1 MRRLII
7 FTIGCLFSQSIYAQ
21 EKSKGIEH
29 RERYII
35 SEALLFLDQY
45 ENDDIWRGT
54 GDEGFFYQLFG
65 KTSTLVNDIPMAN
78 SQQMVRVDKY
88 IDDLLILFNRQEAYI
103 DLYPY
108 SISVNE
114 SFSSS
119 NSYGSGDVF
128 IDVKKTIDFK
138 SPNEP
143 VATYKDTLDQRFHLK
158 YTYNEAG
165 IDFQIELISSNEKL
179 GKYIIVKYGVKGLS
193 EEQLQQEF
201 GNVLVK
207 SEKGIRSIPDSY
219 GIFTLNDFSP
229 ENDFKIY
236 SENGLYFQKKSA
248 GKSLKSDLGGD
259 TIRNP
264 ANISELRF
272 RKKGWSLSP
281 EFHYEW
287 QNVDSQNSSFNSDV
301 NSRVTQLSS
310 GLLIGKRLYSK
321 VNQSLTF
328 QFGGG
333 VANLS
338 SVFQITPFTSAA
350 AAVDDAGDSYTRIT
364 KTKNLVEAGQVS
376 RNYLSVALNYSRRF
390 KTTEVG
396 LYTGGHYLL
405 TGRYNYSTNATAK
418 YSGLYGP
425 EYFNILIDD
434 PQHYDFGEYTVS
446 LEDNTNLIEEL
457 NLVYG
462 ISVFQDL
469 NRRAQLGVSFG
480 YNSVLTSPFGAES
493 TLSNVFSE
501 FQSIQELDDQLWN
514 DRFSTKISI
523 IYFL

>member
-21 EKSKGIEH
+21 EKTKGFEH
-29 RERYII
+29 RERYIR

-54 GDEGFFYQLFG
+54 GDEGFFYDLFG
-65 KTSTLVNDIPMAN
+65 KASILVNDIPMAN

-88 IDDLLILFNRQEAYI
+88 IDDLLLLFNRQEAYI
-103 DLYPY
+103 HLYPY
-108 SISVNE
+108 SISLNE
-114 SFSSS
+114 SYASSQ
-119 NSYGSGDVF
+119 SYGSGDVF
-128 IDVKKTIDFK
+128 IDLKKTIDFK

-143 VATYKDTLDQRFHLK
+143 EASYKDTLDQRFHLK
-158 YTYNEAG
+158 YTYNNAG
-165 IDFQIELISSNEKL
+165 INFHIERISSNDKV
-179 GKYIIVKYGVKGLS
+179 GQYIIVKYGAKGLS

-207 SEKGIRSIPDSY
+207 SDRRIRSIPDAY

-236 SENGLYFQKKSA
+236 SEYGLYFQKKSV
-248 GKSLKSDLGGD
+248 GKSFKTDLGGD
-259 TIRNP
+259 TIRKP

-281 EFHYEW
+281 EIFYEW
-287 QNVDSQNSSFNSDV
+287 QNISAQKSSFNSDV
-301 NSRVTQLSS
+301 NSSVTQLSY
-310 GLLIGKRLYSK
+310 GLLMGKRLFSK
-321 VNQSLTF
+321 VNQSLTL

-333 VANLS
+333 VADLTS
-338 SVFQITPFTSAA
+338 EFQITPFTSTVAA
-350 AAVDDAGDSYTRIT
+350 IDDAGDSYTRIT
-364 KTKNLVEAGQVS
+364 KTKNLVETGQLS

-396 LYTGGHYLL
+396 LYLGGHYLM

-434 PQHYDFGEYTVS
+434 PEHYDFGEYIVS
-446 LEDNTNLIEEL
+446 LEDKSDLIEEL
-457 NLVYG
+457 NLLYG
-462 ISVFQDL
+462 LRVLQDL
-469 NRRAQLGVSFG
+469 NRRTQLAVSFG
-480 YNSVLTSPFGAES
+480 YNSVLNSPFGEEGSLS
-493 TLSNVFSE
+493 TIFNE

-514 DRFSTKISI
+514 DRFSSKMSI